1 MQHLLMCASGCLQN
15 PEDVELMLS
24 THPKFCCGIG
34 NGVCQ
39 AKSKSN
45 QNAPWLCTIHGNGQC
60 WLVVCAS
67 QIPAGQGKNL
77 NLSIVCF
84 QHGAQ
89 EMFKNCWVCA
99 LMMVCTV
106 ISKNLKPNPAPARC
120 WCTMPQED
128 SGLCK
133 LCGRANEN

>member
-77 NLSIVCF
+77 NLS
-84 QHGAQ
+84 
-89 EMFKNCWVCA
+89 
-99 LMMVCTV
+99 MVCVPALNTGNV
-106 ISKNLKPNPAPARC
+106 QKLLGLCPDDGMHCDQQSLKPNPAPARC